1 MPAAPKDKPVVIAL
15 DPKTPEWEVVEAL
28 RNRFVTTVT
37 DKEGKPKITSA
48 GTEQVR
54 RASATEIVE
63 KVLAT
68 VLLNASEETLSA
80 LASEAKDKVSS
91 TGKAPKFSTKDFIE
105 NIVASRIAKKSGAVD
120 ITQLSDEELAAEL
133 KRREE
138 ARKAGKGTKDVA
150 AI

>member
-28 RNRFVTTVT
+28 CNKFATMVT
-37 DKEGKPKITSA
+37 DKDGNPKVTSA
-48 GTEQVR
+48 GKQQVR

-68 VLLNASEETLSA
+68 VLLNASEETLSS
-80 LASEAKDKVSS
+80 LASEAKDKVN
-91 TGKAPKFSTKDFIE
+91 TAGKAPKFSTREFIE
-105 NIVASRIAKKSGAVD
+105 NIVASRAVSKGGVD
-120 ITQLSDEELAAEL
+120 LSKLSDEELAAEL

-138 ARKAGKGTKDVA
+138 AKKAGKGTKDVA

>member
-91 TGKAPKFSTKDFIE
+91 TGTLPKFSTKDFIE
-105 NIVASRIAKKSGAVD
+105 SIVASRSKGTGSVD
-120 ITQLSDEELAAEL
+120 LSKLSDEELAAEL

-138 ARKAGKGTKDVA
+138 AKKAGGKN
-150 AI
+150 

>member
-68 VLLNASEETLSA
+68 VLLNASEETSVVVPLCKVTVWSMSCERPR
-80 LASEAKDKVSS
+80 LAISGCSMS
-91 TGKAPKFSTKDFIE
+91 L
-105 NIVASRIAKKSGAVD
+105 NIYV
-120 ITQLSDEELAAEL
+120 
-133 KRREE
+133 
-138 ARKAGKGTKDVA
+138 
-150 AI
+150 